1 MSSCN
6 KGTYCIHICC
16 SSRTETRVG
25 KLGMVGFEPGH
36 YLYIGSG
43 QGSLDRRI
51 QRHKSR
57 KKKIFWHIDYLTSN
71 RDFSAAGAYIINST
85 ERLECQKAGKLQE
98 IFPSIS
104 GFGSTDCSC
113 RGHLFFAGKGKG
125 SCRRVEEIMQTIGF
139 EKW

>member
-1 MSSCN
+1 MSSCR
-6 KGTYCIHICC
+6 KGTYCIHIC

-25 KLGMVGFEPGH
+25 KLGMIRFEPGH
-36 YLYIGSG
+36 YLYIGSALS
-43 QGSLDRRI
+43 SLEGRI
-51 QRHKSR
+51 QRHKNR
-57 KKKIFWHIDYLTSN
+57 KKNIFWHIHYLTSN
-71 RDFSAAGAYIINST
+71 KDFSVAEAYIINST

-125 SCRRVEEIMQTIGF
+125 GCRRVEDIMQTLGF